1 MFRTSRRSRKPQLI
15 RLWLENMGE
24 KFAKRKPKKNHS
36 SVMRWRGGRV
46 HEELAA
52 GAGAKSK
59 PAVLAESISM
69 MLELHATTI
78 ILSPNLSK
86 KLSIQ
91 LAPLMI
97 IIIAITV
104 CLWWAVVP
112 QLFCKPSKSA
122 GLEIVDLPALS
133 SYFTNPPVVLPPA
146 ACLPACWPA
155 AATTPGQ
162 WKHCSPF

>member
-1 MFRTSRRSRKPQLI
+1 MTWEYGRKVC
-15 RLWLENMGE
+15 
-24 KFAKRKPKKNHS
+24 KKKNQKKNPHS

-52 GAGAKSK
+52 GAGAKNK

-78 ILSPNLSK
+78 ILSPNLST

-91 LAPLMI
+91 LAPLMM

-146 ACLPACWPA
+146 AFLLAC
-155 AATTPGQ
+155 
-162 WKHCSPF
+162 CSYNSWAIKTLQSFLMVFLLQEL

>member
-1 MFRTSRRSRKPQLI
+1 LRIWAKSLQKEKEKTKP
-15 RLWLENMGE
+15 EC
-24 KFAKRKPKKNHS
+24 
-36 SVMRWRGGRV
+36 SVMRCRGGRV

-78 ILSPNLSK
+78 ILSPNLST

-104 CLWWAVVP
+104 CL
-112 QLFCKPSKSA
+112 
-122 GLEIVDLPALS
+122 
-133 SYFTNPPVVLPPA
+133 
-146 ACLPACWPA
+146 
-155 AATTPGQ
+155 
-162 WKHCSPF
+162 

>member
-1 MFRTSRRSRKPQLI
+1 
-15 RLWLENMGE
+15 
-24 KFAKRKPKKNHS
+24 
-36 SVMRWRGGRV
+36 
-46 HEELAA
+46 
-52 GAGAKSK
+52 
-59 PAVLAESISM
+59 
-69 MLELHATTI
+69 
-78 ILSPNLSK
+78 
-86 KLSIQ
+86 
-91 LAPLMI
+91 MI